1 MKTSEAQKKKFHQ
14 VHAFAKQTIPDN
26 ALKGISAPFH
36 PGVEKYYRKDRHY
49 EKVVATHIY

>member
-14 VHAFAKQTIPDN
+14 VHAFAKQTIPAN